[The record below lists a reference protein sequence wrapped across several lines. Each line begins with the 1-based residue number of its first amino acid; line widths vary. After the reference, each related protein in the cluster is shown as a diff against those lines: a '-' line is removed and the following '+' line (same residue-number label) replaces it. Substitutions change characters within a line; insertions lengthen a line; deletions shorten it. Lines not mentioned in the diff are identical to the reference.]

1 MPTID
6 LALKVLLFGSILAS
20 LLGLAVYALYHGV
33 FGRRGRESKAGEES
47 KAEK

>member
-33 FGRRGRESKAGEES
+33 FGKRVPKDEAGEGDS
-47 KAEK
+47 TEK

>member
-6 LALKVLLFGSILAS
+6 QALEVLLFGSILAS

-33 FGRRGRESKAGEES
+33 FGKRGHETKAGEDDS
-47 KAEK
+47 TEK

>member
-33 FGRRGRESKAGEES
+33 FGKRGLENKAGEDDS
-47 KAEK
+47 TEK